1 MSAVQVCGAL
11 LTATGYVLSCRS
23 MTWLWLASVGLIINW
38 LGDSLDGN
46 LARLRYIE
54 RPRYGFFF
62 DHTIDLFRASRSS
75 R

>member
-1 MSAVQVCGAL
+1 L